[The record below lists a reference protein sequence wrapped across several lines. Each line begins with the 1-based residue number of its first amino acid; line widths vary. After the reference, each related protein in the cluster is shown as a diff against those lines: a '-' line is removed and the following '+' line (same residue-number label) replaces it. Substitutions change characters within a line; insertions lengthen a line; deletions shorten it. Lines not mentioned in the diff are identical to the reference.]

1 MLLKTFSTTNAAL
14 DIIYT
19 INNVS
24 NANDS
29 VYIYGVS
36 YGTYIGQRILL
47 LETLIQFPLKAV
59 ILDSVC
65 AYSKCDLLTY
75 NYHFDQ
81 TVKDFLSQCEQ
92 DSSCSQNLANV
103 TLKTT
108 TLYSYLNGSSQNY
121 VCSSLLTN
129 YGITSVNYR
138 LFQSIFGYLVSSG
151 DPRRQLIVPIL
162 KRLDRCSQNDITDL
176 KNLFSFFNIMPL
188 SEVEVGDSP
197 SKQYTYGNMLFINIA
212 ISELFAT
219 SSLVF
224 SGIPTV
230 QQYLDTEKKF
240 EFISSPGTEDIITDS
255 YVWPNYTNLDGNIT
269 LLNNNTNTTILLLNG
284 NLDPQTPLD
293 FAEYAFSF
301 YKNNN
306 TKRLIEF
313 NGCKH
318 GILTYPCGVNVII
331 DFLLK
336 AGNLS
341 NINTDCVQNLTVDF
355 SASSDSVKNASIL
368 ILGTND
374 VWGNRSQ
381 PQNPNVFPWTT
392 VYIVVGVVGG
402 LIIVAILFY
411 IAKRAR
417 ADPTEKKRLLESK

>member
-1 MLLKTFSTTNAAL
+1 LL
-14 DIIYT
+14 
-19 INNVS
+19 
-24 NANDS
+24 
-29 VYIYGVS
+29 
-36 YGTYIGQRILL
+36 
-47 LETLIQFPLKAV
+47 
-59 ILDSVC
+59 
-65 AYSKCDLLTY
+65 SK
-75 NYHFDQ
+75 F
-81 TVKDFLSQCEQ
+81 F
-92 DSSCSQNLANV
+92 ANV
-103 TLKTT
+103 TLKTA

-121 VCSSLLTN
+121 ACSNLLTK

-138 LFQSIFGYLVSSG
+138 LFQSIFGYLVSTG
-151 DPRRQLIVPIL
+151 DPKRQLIVPIL
-162 KRLDRCSQNDITDL
+162 KRFNRCWENDITDL
-176 KNLFSFFNIMPL
+176 QNLFNYFNLSPL

-197 SKQYTYGNMLFINIA
+197 SKNSTYGNMVFLNIG

-219 SSLVF
+219 SSLLF
-224 SGIPTV
+224 SGVPTV

-269 LLNNNTNTTILLLNG
+269 LLNNNTNTTILFLNG

-293 FAEYAFSF
+293 FAEYAFGF

-318 GILTYPCGVNVII
+318 GILTYPCGINVII
-331 DFLLK
+331 DFLLN

-341 NINTDCVQNLTVDF
+341 NINTECVQNLTVDF
-355 SASSDSVKNASIL
+355 SGSSASVINACNL

-374 VWGNRSQ
+374 VWGNRPQ
-381 PQNPNVFPWTT
+381 PQSNPFPWTT
-392 VYIVVGVVGG
+392 IYIIVGVVGG

-411 IAKRAR
+411 IVRR
-417 ADPTEKKRLLESK
+417 TSADPKEKERLLEFK